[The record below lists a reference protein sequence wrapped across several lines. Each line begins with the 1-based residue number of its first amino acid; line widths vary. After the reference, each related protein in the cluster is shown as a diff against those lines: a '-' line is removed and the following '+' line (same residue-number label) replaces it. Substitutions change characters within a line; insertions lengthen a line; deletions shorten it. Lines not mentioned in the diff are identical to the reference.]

1 MSPNAI
7 IEGLKQ
13 GNAIEL
19 GVLRDV
25 KEGMNAVVDG
35 MINECLNRSDGLS
48 DLMEKVRLVRVALS
62 DVPLN
67 LELTLNSRRI
77 RARPQLNR
85 KFSLPKSSRTLSK
98 TASRL

>member
-19 GVLRDV
+19 GVLKDM

-48 DLMEKVRLVRVALS
+48 DLTEKLHLVRVVLS
-62 DVPLN
+62 NFPINLN
-67 LELTLNSRRI
+67 
-77 RARPQLNR
+77 
-85 KFSLPKSSRTLSK
+85 
-98 TASRL
+98 

>member
-19 GVLRDV
+19 GVLKDM

-48 DLMEKVRLVRVALS
+48 DLMEKLQLVRVALS
-62 DVPLN
+62 DFPISFK
-67 LELTLNSRRI
+67 LTLN
-77 RARPQLNR
+77 NR
-85 KFSLPKSSRTLSK
+85 K
-98 TASRL
+98 A